1 MGIDVQKLKDTV
13 AQKNTTLEA
22 VAMILGIDRSTLYRK
37 LKRGRSGL
45 SLYEA
50 QKISSFL
57 KLSLDESLTIF
68 WRQ

>member
-1 MGIDVQKLKDTV
+1 MGIDVQRLKETV
-13 AQKNTTLEA
+13 AGRNTTLEA

-37 LKRGRSGL
+37 LKRGKTGL
-45 SLYEA
+45 TVYDA

-57 KLSLDESLTIF
+57 GLSLDESLAIF

>member
-1 MGIDVQKLKDTV
+1 MGIDVQRLKDTV
-13 AQKNTTLEA
+13 AARNTTLEA

-37 LKRGRSGL
+37 LKRGKTGL
-45 SLYEA
+45 TVYDA

-57 KLSLDESLTIF
+57 ELSLDESLAIF